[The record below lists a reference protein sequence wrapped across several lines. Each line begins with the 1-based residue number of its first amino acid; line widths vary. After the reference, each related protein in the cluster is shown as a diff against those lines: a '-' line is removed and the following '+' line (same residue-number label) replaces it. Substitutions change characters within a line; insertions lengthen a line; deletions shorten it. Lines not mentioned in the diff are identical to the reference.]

1 MPYTNSLT
9 IQVARLKGM
18 ASLIYGGIYYK
29 SNYAHMRD
37 SAAVLAIRLP
47 GGRGKGGGTAAATGT
62 VNRTHRMLTQYLTL
76 TLTLTLTHRMLTQ
89 YLTRPIPNALY

>member
-1 MPYTNSLT
+1 
-9 IQVARLKGM
+9 M

-47 GGRGKGGGTAAATGT
+47 GGRGKGGGDCSCDWDC
-62 VNRTHRMLTQYLTL
+62 
-76 TLTLTLTHRMLTQ
+76 
-89 YLTRPIPNALY
+89 